1 MLTSPLLLLI
11 PFVLL
16 RLVPA
21 GSRVDRSWDWRIDP
35 ALTLVCGVCLGAV
48 WGFWLARFHLL
59 GEVVTAADFQGYC
72 GSVSSLRGDHEGY
85 LAYWYPMRSLASGLL
100 PSLLARSMG
109 ILDGL
114 AAGALIS
121 GMVIAGGLYL
131 WGRALGGRLSG
142 VTAAIAGGAVAPL
155 VLTTRLVSFYP
166 EITAALTLSAA
177 GAALALRFRTW
188 PAIAAGSTGAAL
200 ALLADTRGLIWALP
214 ALALTAVAVALPPR
228 TRLLYRIIALCLP
241 LVLSFLLGR
250 AAYAPTAP
258 LEFQLATSAND
269 TSGTLGVMS
278 ETEEQ
283 AGFRWG
289 HSNPLR
295 IPWTL
300 VAIWRASGQVSDAVS
315 GREVGARNELARRQH
330 VRPWLPV
337 AWVCLG
343 LALAGMIR
351 RPVLAAGLVATALPF
366 AVGLRGTT
374 GWEVTLRYLG
384 MTYPMLPV
392 LFGLALSTVVQG
404 RLPRAR
410 TEGESSRSPSPAGWR
425 RTATAALRPALAVLI
440 LALLVLGVVPGWLSP
455 VAPWRVAWVTHPE
468 AQGTAR
474 MVATGS
480 ESPGIPV
487 FPPCVDGLRL
497 DLERGLD
504 PECDF
509 YRYRAP
515 APEAAPEPEPGRVPA
530 GDGDGPS
537 T

>member
-1 MLTSPLLLLI
+1 MLTFPLLLLI
-11 PFVLL
+11 PFALL
-16 RLVPA
+16 RLVPGRA
-21 GSRVDRSWDWRIDP
+21 RMDRAWDWRIDP
-35 ALTLVCGVCLGAV
+35 ALTLVCGVGLGTA
-48 WGFWLARFHLL
+48 WGFWLARYHLF

-72 GSVSSLRGDHEGY
+72 GSVSALRGDHAPY
-85 LAYWYPMRSLASGLL
+85 LMYWYPMRSLASGLL

-121 GMVIAGGLYL
+121 GMVVAGGLYL

-142 VTAAIAGGAVAPL
+142 VTAAVAGGAVAPL

-214 ALALTAVAVALPPR
+214 ALGLTAVAVALPPR
-228 TRLLYRIIALCLP
+228 TRLLYRILALFLP

-250 AAYAPTAP
+250 VAYGPTAP

-269 TSGTLGVMS
+269 TSGTVGVMP
-278 ETEEQ
+278 ETGEQ
-283 AGFRWG
+283 EGFRWG

-300 VAIWRASGQVSDAVS
+300 VAIWKASGQVSEAVS
-315 GREVGARNELARRQH
+315 GREVGARNEQAWRQH

-343 LALAGMIR
+343 LALAGLIR
-351 RPVLAAGLVATALPF
+351 RPVLAAGLIATALPF
-366 AVGLRGTT
+366 AVSLRGTT

-392 LFGLALSTVVQG
+392 LFGLALSTIVQG
-404 RLPRAR
+404 RLPRAGS
-410 TEGESSRSPSPAGWR
+410 EGESPPSPAPAGGR
-425 RTATAALRPALAVLI
+425 RTAMALLRPVLAVLI
-440 LALLVLGVVPGWLSP
+440 LALLVLGTVPSWLSP
-455 VAPWRVAWVTHPE
+455 VAPWRVPWEAHPE
-468 AQGTAR
+468 AQQTAR
-474 MVATGS
+474 HVSSGAEG
-480 ESPGIPV
+480 PGTPV
-487 FPPCVDGLRL
+487 FPPCTDGLRM
-497 DLERGLD
+497 DVERGLD
-504 PECDF
+504 PECGF
-509 YRYRAP
+509 YRKRAP
-515 APEAAPEPEPGRVPA
+515 APEPAPPPGV
-530 GDGDGPS
+530 DGPS
-537 T
+537 TYPSSSSR